1 VQLACCVFAADKRG
15 FKLRHG
21 INMPPTTSQFRGS
34 NVKGLGLLF
43 LSQPPVLSF
52 QEANNNDR
60 NEDKDGAKDPGK
72 DDGGLAGAA
81 LVPRP
86 NNRGCRNWPSAVW
99 SFIGERAHA
108 AIDGVADVVVR
119 GAVARLG
126 TVLPKK
132 PLRTLELAAGPC
144 KARSAVAPS
153 VHLVALGAVVT
164 KALVDAVRSKS
175 AGGAGLGAM
184 LAHQTA
190 RAAALASYVVA
201 VGMVLTPALVAAAL
215 PVETGLAGAGA
226 VWTGE
231 ARRAD
236 ATS

>member
-1 VQLACCVFAADKRG
+1 
-15 FKLRHG
+15 
-21 INMPPTTSQFRGS
+21 M
-34 NVKGLGLLF
+34 
-43 LSQPPVLSF
+43 
-52 QEANNNDR
+52 
-60 NEDKDGAKDPGK
+60 
-72 DDGGLAGAA
+72 
-81 LVPRP
+81 
-86 NNRGCRNWPSAVW
+86 
-99 SFIGERAHA
+99 
-108 AIDGVADVVVR
+108 VVR
-119 GAVARLG
+119 GAVAGLG

-132 PLRTLELAAGPC
+132 PLRTLELAAGSC
-144 KARSAVAPS
+144 KARSALAPS

-164 KALVDAVRSKS
+164 KALVDAVWSKS

-226 VWTGE
+226 VWTCE